1 MIILLKTW
9 GTSPVNPENAPG
21 DVVYSEQDLV
31 NIVKYIIRNDYKI
44 PSRIKENYKKLNE
57 FNDNQN
63 TQRVVDILIEDNII

>member
-1 MIILLKTW
+1 MG